1 MESLWKQL
9 DVWYVEIGGE
19 MWKILSF
26 CWQTRYHKIDKNTI
40 ITVKRYVN
48 ELVSLRTRG
57 YLINLFSIYLIC
69 IIR

>member
-1 MESLWKQL
+1 MESLWKDKQL
-9 DVWYVEIGGE
+9 GIWFVEIGGE

-26 CWQTRYHKIDKNTI
+26 SEQTRYHEIDKNTI

-57 YLINLFSIYLIC
+57 Y
-69 IIR
+69 